1 VPDEPST
8 HLQLILLDSNQ
19 YITIP
24 FDTKF
29 VIPGATKISL
39 QRSEAT
45 FYITSKYMAW
55 ENPLLN
61 KCSMGVG
68 WLIFSRHKPRP
79 FTIVS

>member
-1 VPDEPST
+1 MPDEPST

-19 YITIP
+19 HITIP

-45 FYITSKYMAW
+45 FYITPKYMAW
-55 ENPLLN
+55 QNPLLN
-61 KCSMGVG
+61 KCSMGV
-68 WLIFSRHKPRP
+68 S
-79 FTIVS
+79 